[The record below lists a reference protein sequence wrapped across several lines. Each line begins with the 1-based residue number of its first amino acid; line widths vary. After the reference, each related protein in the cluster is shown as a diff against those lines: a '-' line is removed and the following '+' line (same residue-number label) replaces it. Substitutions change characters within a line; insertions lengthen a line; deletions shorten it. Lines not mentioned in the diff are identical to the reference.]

1 MGYQKGVH
9 VREYYQAAEL
19 DQVKLGTG
27 TTVTVQGKEIA
38 LFNVDGQIYAIDDAC
53 LHQGL
58 SLGSSKLEGKVVTC
72 RAHGWR
78 FDVTTGS
85 TMHVPGFGVSAYP
98 VKIEDDKVLVAV
110 DSPLVPLVK
119 L

>member
-1 MGYQKGVH
+1 MGYQKGAH
-9 VREYYQAAEL
+9 VREYYQAAGL
-19 DQVKLGTG
+19 SDVMPGTG
-27 TTVTVQGKEIA
+27 TTVMVQGKDIA
-38 LFNVDGQIYAIDDAC
+38 LFNVDGEIYAIDDAC

-85 TMHVPGFGVSAYP
+85 TLHVPGFGVTAYP
-98 VKIEDDKVLVAV
+98 VKIEDDKILVAV